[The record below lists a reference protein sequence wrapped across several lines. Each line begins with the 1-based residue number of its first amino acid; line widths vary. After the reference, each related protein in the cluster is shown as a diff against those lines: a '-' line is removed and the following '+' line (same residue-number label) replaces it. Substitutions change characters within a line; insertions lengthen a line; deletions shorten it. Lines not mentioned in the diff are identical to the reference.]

1 MVHINKL
8 GAIPMDKFDSL
19 ALLRLLQDAYDDA
32 YWLCERERERE
43 RERTNALSGTP
54 REQIR
59 RRENEEEEKEEG
71 GRGGVEREGIP

>member
-32 YWLCERERERE
+32 YWQCERERERE
-43 RERTNALSGTP
+43 RENKRPVGNTERTNSS
-54 REQIR
+54 
-59 RRENEEEEKEEG
+59 
-71 GRGGVEREGIP
+71 ERE

>member
-32 YWLCERERERE
+32 YWQCERERERE
-43 RERTNALSGTP
+43 RERENKRPVGNTERTNSS
-54 REQIR
+54 
-59 RRENEEEEKEEG
+59 
-71 GRGGVEREGIP
+71 ERE